1 MVDFD
6 IYCPDQRVEKFLS
19 KLKLK
24 LNKDCPQTK
33 VYMSAANSNNH
44 WLYDLYKRR
53 TKNETSI

>member
-19 KLKLK
+19 ELKLK
-24 LNKDCPQTK
+24 LNKDYPKTK
-33 VYMSAANSNNH
+33 VYISTANQNNH

>member
-6 IYCPDQRVEKFLS
+6 IYCPDQRVEKFLNEIR
-19 KLKLK
+19 LK
-24 LNKDCPQTK
+24 LNKDYPKAK
-33 VYMSAANSNNH
+33 VYISAVNPNNH